1 MSFTPSMSEQELL
14 SDLLTQEKTLV
25 KEYADSITESSCGN
39 LRQLLINNMTEC
51 SCDQLSVFRQMQ
63 QRNFYKTKDAP
74 DSEVATAKQEMEQ
87 LKQQTG
93 FQQS

>member
-1 MSFTPSMSEQELL
+1 MPFSQSMSEQELL
-14 SDLLTQEKTLV
+14 SDLLTQEKTLI
-25 KEYADSITESSCGN
+25 KEYAGAITESSCDN
-39 LRQLLINNMTEC
+39 LRRLLLNNMTEC

-74 DSEVATAKQEMEQ
+74 DSEVQTAKQEMEQ

-93 FQQS
+93 FQG